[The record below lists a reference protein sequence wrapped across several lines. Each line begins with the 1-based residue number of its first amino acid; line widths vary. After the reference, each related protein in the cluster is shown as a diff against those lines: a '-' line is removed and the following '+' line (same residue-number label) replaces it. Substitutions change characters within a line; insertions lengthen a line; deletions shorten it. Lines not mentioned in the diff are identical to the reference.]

1 MFSLDPVDSHSGC
14 WTIASVQRWRTA
26 WRLGIMAVLNEDMK
40 VLMNRTMTAAW
51 QPLKTPSE
59 TVLSEIMNTA

>member
-1 MFSLDPVDSHSGC
+1 
-14 WTIASVQRWRTA
+14 
-26 WRLGIMAVLNEDMK
+26 MAVLNEDMK